1 MSKYAG
7 TFLIAAATLAIEIS
21 LIRIF
26 SVVTWY
32 YLAFFGISL
41 AMVGM
46 TGGALAV
53 YFRPGW
59 FKGAAGSAHLAR
71 ACLLF
76 AWMTPV
82 ALLVLCFNPLLAR
95 PDLQFWSLLI
105 TAVAWT
111 VPFFL
116 SGVAISGVLTR
127 SGLPIGAIYGA
138 DLCGAATGCLVVL
151 AGLAVADPMSLV
163 LGCAAVGAV
172 AALVYSLGDAAARS
186 ERRLAVAT
194 ALVLAAGAVLNTASS
209 SAIRPRYVKNLRVD
223 PTATTL
229 ERWNSYSQVRMGR
242 LISGL
247 TQSWGQGSRARPWRA
262 DAELYKLTI
271 DGAAA
276 TYMQR
281 MREPDDVENLRDD
294 VTNFG
299 HHLGRR
305 GLACIVGVGGGR
317 DVQAAVLFGYPRVLG
332 IELNS
337 IFIDLLTGDYATFA
351 GLAGRPD
358 VELVADEARS
368 YLTRTGESCT
378 WIQMS
383 LIDTWAATA
392 AGAFSLSENALYT
405 IEAFRMLYGKLADDG
420 MLSVSRWYHE
430 EQEFETVRL
439 MGLVMTTLLESGVG
453 EPSRHVLIVRGG
465 NVATVLV
472 SKGPFAESEIAAA
485 RDVAADR
492 GFGEIHVPGAVAS
505 PSLLGKIIAAR
516 SLAELHA
523 LLEGQPVALL
533 PPTDDSP
540 YFFNMLRLGG
550 IGYALSLE
558 DNIVTG
564 NIKAGAYL
572 LMLIGVLSVL
582 ALLTVVLPLLAGSS
596 GSARELAKRPRF
608 RAGAAY
614 FALIGLGFMLV
625 EIALIQRFSVYL
637 GHPINALGV
646 LLFTIIL
653 ATGVGSLAS
662 ERLPIASR
670 IVPFVPMAI
679 AAAIALY
686 VPLTSAVIAHTIT
699 LEWLPRAAI
708 TVAMLFPVGLL
719 LGLCFPLGMRM
730 TRSEE
735 AAFTPWLWAVNG
747 IMGVLGSCLAV
758 MVSILLGIASSLL
771 LGALCY
777 GLVSVPTLRLRAE

>member
-1 MSKYAG
+1 
-7 TFLIAAATLAIEIS
+7 
-21 LIRIF
+21 
-26 SVVTWY
+26 
-32 YLAFFGISL
+32 
-41 AMVGM
+41 
-46 TGGALAV
+46 
-53 YFRPGW
+53 
-59 FKGAAGSAHLAR
+59 
-71 ACLLF
+71 
-76 AWMTPV
+76 
-82 ALLVLCFNPLLAR
+82 
-95 PDLQFWSLLI
+95 
-105 TAVAWT
+105 
-111 VPFFL
+111 
-116 SGVAISGVLTR
+116 
-127 SGLPIGAIYGA
+127 
-138 DLCGAATGCLVVL
+138 VVL

-163 LGCAAVGAV
+163 LGCAATGAV
-172 AALVYSLGDAAARS
+172 AALAYGLDAAGAGI
-186 ERRLAVAT
+186 ERRLAAAT
-194 ALVLAAGAVLNTASS
+194 ALVLAAGAVLNATSS
-209 SAIRPRYVKNLRVD
+209 SAIRPRYVKNVRVD
-223 PTATTL
+223 AAATTL

-242 LISGL
+242 LIRGV
-247 TQSWGQGSRARPWRA
+247 TQYWGQGSRARPRRA

-271 DGAAA
+271 DGSAA

-281 MREPDDVENLRDD
+281 MSGPDDVANLRDD

-317 DVQAAVLFGYPRVLG
+317 DVQSAVLFSYPRVLG

-337 IFIDLLTGDYATFA
+337 IFIDLLTGDYAAFA
-351 GLAGRPD
+351 GLAGRTD
-358 VELVADEARS
+358 VVLVVDEARS
-368 YLTRTGESCT
+368 YLTRTDEPCT

-439 MGLVMTTLLESGVG
+439 MGLVMTTLLEAGVD
-453 EPSRHVLIVRGG
+453 EPSSHVLVVRGG

-472 SKGPFAESEIAAA
+472 SRRPFADDEIATA
-485 RDVAADR
+485 RTVAADS
-492 GFGEIHVPGAVAS
+492 GFAEIHVPGAVAS
-505 PSLLGKIIAAR
+505 SSLLGEIIAAR
-516 SLAELHA
+516 SLVELNA
-523 LLEGQPVALL
+523 LLDGQPLALL
-533 PPTDDSP
+533 PPTDDNP

-558 DNIVTG
+558 DNNVTG
-564 NIKAGAYL
+564 NIKAAAYL
-572 LMLIGVLSVL
+572 LMLVGVLSVL
-582 ALLTVVLPLLAGSS
+582 ALLTVILPLVARAS
-596 GSARELAKRPRF
+596 GSALELVRRPRF

-625 EIALIQRFSVYL
+625 EIALIQRFGVYL

-670 IVPFVPMAI
+670 AVPFVPAAI
-679 AAAIALY
+679 AAAIGLY
-686 VPLTSAVIAHTIT
+686 VPLTSAVIAHTIM
-699 LEWLPRAAI
+699 LEWLPRAVI

-735 AAFTPWLWAVNG
+735 AAFTPWFWALNG

-777 GLVSVPTLRLRAE
+777 GLVSVPIRRLRAE